1 MKPIVTLTLNPCID
15 GAAQADAV
23 RPTRKI
29 RTRDERYDP
38 GGGGINVSRVIAEL
52 GGPTLPVFLSGG
64 ATGPVLDAM
73 LRERGFDTRP
83 VPVADHTRI
92 SHAVYETAS
101 GLEYRFV
108 PEGPEVTATEWSA
121 CLDALRTLDF
131 DWLVASGSLPR
142 GLPPGCLTE
151 IAVLSAERGARLV
164 LDTSGPALA
173 PTLASGAVYLAKPS
187 IGEFR
192 ALTGAPLGSVA
203 EVAAAARARI
213 AADNIGILAISM
225 GHHGA
230 LLATADHAWTLAPPI
245 LPVQSA
251 TGAGDAFL
259 GAMVL
264 TLACGGTP
272 LESLAQGVSAGGA
285 TVLTPGTGLCRR
297 DDVAR
302 IRAALTPPV
311 PVPSD

>member
-38 GGGGINVSRVIAEL
+38 GGGGINVARVIAEL
-52 GGPTLPVFLSGG
+52 GGATLPVFLSGG

-73 LRERGFDTRP
+73 LRERGFDTRT

-92 SHAVYETAS
+92 SHAVFETAS

-108 PEGPEVTATEWSA
+108 PEGPEITEPEWSA
-121 CLDALRTLDF
+121 CLDTLRALDF

-142 GLPPGCLTE
+142 GLPAGCLTE
-151 IAVLSAERGARLV
+151 VAVLAAERGARFV
-164 LDTSGPALA
+164 LDTSGPALE

-203 EVAAAARARI
+203 EIAAAARARI

-230 LLATADHAWTLAPPI
+230 LLATADHAWSLAPPV

-264 TLACGGTP
+264 TLARGRTP
-272 LESLAQGVSAGGA
+272 LESLAQGVAAGGA
-285 TVLTPGTGLCRR
+285 TVLTPGTGLCRG

-302 IRAALTPPV
+302 VRAALAVPV
-311 PVPSD
+311 PV

>member
-15 GAAQADAV
+15 GASQADAV

-38 GGGGINVSRVIAEL
+38 GGGGINVARVIAEL
-52 GGPTLPVFLSGG
+52 GGATLPVFLSGG

-92 SHAVYETAS
+92 SHAVYETSS

-108 PEGPEVTATEWSA
+108 PEGPEVTAAEWTA
-121 CLDALRTLDF
+121 CLDTLRALDF

-142 GLPPGCLTE
+142 GLAPGCLTE
-151 IAVLSAERGARLV
+151 VAALAAERGARFV

-173 PTLASGAVYLAKPS
+173 PTLASGGVYLAKPS

-192 ALTGAPLGSVA
+192 ALAGAPLGTVV
-203 EVAAAARARI
+203 EIAAAAHALI
-213 AADNIGILAISM
+213 ASDNIAILAISM

-230 LLATADHAWTLAPPI
+230 LLATADHAWTLAPPP

-264 TLACGGTP
+264 TLARGGTP
-272 LESLAQGVSAGGA
+272 LEALAQAVAAGGA
-285 TVLTPGTGLCRR
+285 TVLTPGTGLCRH
-297 DDVAR
+297 DDVTR
-302 IRAALTPPV
+302 IRAALAAPV
-311 PVPSD
+311 PV